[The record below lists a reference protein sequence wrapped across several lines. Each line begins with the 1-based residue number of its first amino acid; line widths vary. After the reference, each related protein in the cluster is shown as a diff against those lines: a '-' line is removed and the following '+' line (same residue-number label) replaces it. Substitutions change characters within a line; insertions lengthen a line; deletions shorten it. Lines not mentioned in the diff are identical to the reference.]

1 MKLYVMRHCERN
13 MNDVSFESPLIYE
26 GQMNAKKKYDEMNK
40 KKIDTIYSSPF
51 LRTIQTA
58 DFYSK
63 IKEIPINIDYSI
75 AEYVASNDKINMYSI
90 NNFEIPDTWKN
101 NFHIYL
107 NKMIHNKYNK
117 DETVKDAIYRVF
129 KFLLHLK
136 KTYKGTNKNIL
147 IVTHMSIVNIILG
160 LKNHFT
166 NIDDI
171 DKYIENFYPMGNI
184 TEFEVDF

>member
-63 IKEIPINIDYSI
+63 MKELPIIVDYSI
-75 AEYVASNDKINMYSI
+75 AEFVGENDKMNMFSV
-90 NNFEIPDTWKN
+90 NNYVIPDTWKK
-101 NFHIYL
+101 NFDLDL
-107 NKMIHNKYNK
+107 NYMFHNKYNK
-117 DETVKDAIYRVF
+117 DENVKDAIFRVF

-136 KTYKGTNKNIL
+136 SKYNSTDKNIL
-147 IVTHMSIVNIILG
+147 IITHMSIVNIILG
-160 LKNHFT
+160 FKINFNNMSDL
-166 NIDDI
+166 
-171 DKYIENFYPMGNI
+171 DKYVETTYPMGKI
-184 TEFEVDF
+184 SEVEF